1 MSRLSW
7 ADYEGRP
14 VALLQGGLQCHF
26 KGAQRERP
34 SGPLPSSQ
42 LHAHVLPV
50 VRTHQL
56 PLLPARAPASACC
69 ALLPVEPW
77 WLPVYHGCDAAETC
91 GLPCPAAWLA
101 AVAREQSTESA
112 EMTTGCRLSLK
123 QMWLR
128 TQHLL
133 LPAHLTRHRLGCT
146 LRCVMLW
153 LGAGSGQYC

>member
-1 MSRLSW
+1 MK
-7 ADYEGRP
+7 
-14 VALLQGGLQCHF
+14 GGLSPCCKVDCSVISREHNESARQGRCHHH
-26 KGAQRERP
+26 
-34 SGPLPSSQ
+34 SSMPTYCRSCAPTSSRCC
-42 LHAHVLPV
+42 LRV
-50 VRTHQL
+50 
-56 PLLPARAPASACC
+56 LLPPH

-112 EMTTGCRLSLK
+112 EMTTGCRLGLK